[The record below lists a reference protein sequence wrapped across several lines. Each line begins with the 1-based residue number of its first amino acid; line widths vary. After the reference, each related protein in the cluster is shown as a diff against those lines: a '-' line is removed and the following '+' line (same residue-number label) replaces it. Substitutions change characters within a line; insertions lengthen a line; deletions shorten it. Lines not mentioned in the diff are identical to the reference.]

1 MKVKAVEISEIRAI
15 KIDSKKRTATLKVSF
30 SEGGSLSKD
39 IVLNEEYEL
48 MASQLVKWIKQTMKE
63 QDTDDDDIL
72 GGISI
77 VNIKND
83 EDVLDR
89 AAKGFYR
96 LDQRL
101 DGVKNIRNA
110 TDYMKAYGQ
119 VLTMEEVIFKK

>member
-15 KIDSKKRTATLKVSF
+15 KIDSKKHTATLKVSF
-30 SEGGSLSKD
+30 TEGGSLSKD
-39 IVLNEEYEL
+39 VTLNEEYEL

-63 QDTDDDDIL
+63 QDTDDDEIL